1 MINFRRPNRA
11 TWARLLDTNAL
22 ERKQGKDESYW
33 PVGLSQDTLTCVIL
47 KVLAYPYLAFC
58 FVRGT
63 YDVSQGRQEH
73 PGFPRPLTQELPVRL
88 PFRNKD
94 PVESFVEEKCVDIIF
109 SLSFAYLLEDLLENG
124 FTLTWP
130 VTP

>member
-11 TWARLLDTNAL
+11 TWARLLDTNTL

-47 KVLAYPYLAFC
+47 KVLAYLAFC
-58 FVRGT
+58 FLCGT
-63 YDVSQGRQEH
+63 YGSSQGRQEH
-73 PGFPRPLTQELPVRL
+73 PGFPRPLTQELLVRL

-94 PVESFVEEKCVDIIF
+94 PVESSIEEKYVDIVF
-109 SLSFAYLLEDLLENG
+109 SLLPAYLLEDLLENG
-124 FTLTWP
+124 CTLIWP
-130 VTP
+130 VMR

>member
-11 TWARLLDTNAL
+11 TWARLLDTNTL

-47 KVLAYPYLAFC
+47 KVLAYLAFC
-58 FVRGT
+58 FLRGT
-63 YDVSQGRQEH
+63 YGLSQGRQEH
-73 PGFPRPLTQELPVRL
+73 PGFPRPLTQELLVRL

-94 PVESFVEEKCVDIIF
+94 PVESSIEEKYVDIVF
-109 SLSFAYLLEDLLENG
+109 SLLPAYLLEDLLENG
-124 FTLTWP
+124 CTLIWP
-130 VTP
+130 VMR

>member
-1 MINFRRPNRA
+1 M
-11 TWARLLDTNAL
+11 L

-47 KVLAYPYLAFC
+47 KVLAYLAFC
-58 FVRGT
+58 FLRGT
-63 YDVSQGRQEH
+63 YDLLQGRQEH

-94 PVESFVEEKCVDIIF
+94 PVESSIEEKYVDIAF
-109 SLSFAYLLEDLLENG
+109 SLFPAYLPEDLLENG
-124 FTLTWP
+124 CILIWP
-130 VTP
+130 VTR

>member
-11 TWARLLDTNAL
+11 TWARLLDTNTL

-47 KVLAYPYLAFC
+47 KVLAYLAVC
-58 FVRGT
+58 FLRGT
-63 YDVSQGRQEH
+63 YDLSQGRQEH

-94 PVESFVEEKCVDIIF
+94 PVESSIEEKYVDIVF
-109 SLSFAYLLEDLLENG
+109 SLFPAYLLEDLLENG
-124 FTLTWP
+124 CILIWP
-130 VTP
+130 VTR